1 MRPKKSSK
9 KLMIQQ
15 NFMYFLSLFFLA
27 DQKHTTSAYANSFVC
42 IKTYLCPWK
51 RTISARTKTL
61 FLHQMTQ
68 KQQIYNG
75 QISTFV
81 LETQWSCFWQQAN
94 VHLDFHPILDKN
106 VFIFFCSKTK
116 PYNLKNSNDDQV
128 TQIQN
133 TQTNLDA
140 HSLDV
145 GNL

>member
-1 MRPKKSSK
+1 MQIPLCALKLICVLGSEPSPHVQKPYFYTKWHKNNKSITDK
-9 KLMIQQ
+9 
-15 NFMYFLSLFFLA
+15 SLE
-27 DQKHTTSAYANSFVC
+27 
-42 IKTYLCPWK
+42 
-51 RTISARTKTL
+51 
-61 FLHQMTQ
+61 
-68 KQQIYNG
+68 
-75 QISTFV
+75 FV

-133 TQTNLDA
+133 TQSNLDA